1 MFTLLFVLFTF
12 LIFGKLFLFAVKAS
26 WGLLKILFT
35 ILLVPFVLITLVF
48 AGLFYV
54 ALPVL
59 GVAGVVSL
67 ICSRT

>member
-12 LIFGKLFLFAVKAS
+12 LIFGKLFLLAVKTS
-26 WGLLKILFT
+26 WGLLKIVLT
-35 ILLVPFVLITLVF
+35 ILLLPFVLIILVF
-48 AGLFYV
+48 AGMFYV

-59 GVAGVVSL
+59 VIAGVVSL

>member
-59 GVAGVVSL
+59 VVAGVVSL

>member
-54 ALPVL
+54 ALPGLV
-59 GVAGVVSL
+59 VAGVVSL

>member
-59 GVAGVVSL
+59 VVAGVVSL
-67 ICSRT
+67 ICART

>member
-12 LIFGKLFLFAVKAS
+12 LIFGKLFLFAVKTS
-26 WGLLKILFT
+26 WGLLKIVLT
-35 ILLVPFVLITLVF
+35 ILLLPFVLIILVF
-48 AGLFYV
+48 AGMFYV

-59 GVAGVVSL
+59 VIAGVVSL

>member
-26 WGLLKILFT
+26 WGFLKILFT

-59 GVAGVVSL
+59 VVAGVVSL